1 MDVYYHT
8 CPPSAHLQPFVR
20 ELLLLDVVAG
30 PEEVVPV
37 KALAANTEQC
47 LVFYLR
53 GQVTAINPASGMKTI
68 YAPIALNGI
77 QSDRFDFYSGSPF
90 RLLSIQFQP
99 GVLTKFLRVPLPEF
113 TNVRIDA
120 ESVLGTE
127 IRQVQEQL
135 VNAPTYAAILQ
146 QVEAYLW
153 RRLQRLHIVFE
164 PFDRALRTL
173 DTTPHGYSL
182 DQLAQAACLSVSQ
195 LERRF
200 VQQLGVNPKLY
211 ARISRFSRAH
221 ALKQAQPELD
231 WLHVALACGYYDY
244 QHLVKDFRQFAHDTP
259 PALLLAQAQAP
270 DRLARLSY

>member
-1 MDVYYHT
+1 MDIYYRT
-8 CPPSAHLQPFVR
+8 CPPSVHLRPFIR

-30 PEEVVPV
+30 PGEVVPV

-53 GQVTAINPASGMKTI
+53 GHVLASHPGSGTRTV

-77 QSDRFDFYSGSPF
+77 QSTRFDFYSGSPF
-90 RLLSIQFQP
+90 RMLSVQFQP
-99 GVLTKFLRVPLPEF
+99 GVLTKFLRLPLPEF

-120 ESVLGTE
+120 EAVLAAE

-135 VNAPTYAAILQ
+135 VNAPTYAAILA

-153 RRLQRLHIVFE
+153 RRVQRLRITFE
-164 PFDRALRTL
+164 PFDRALRAL
-173 DTTPHGYSL
+173 AATPQGYSL
-182 DQLAQAACLSVSQ
+182 DQLAHEACLSVSQ

-200 VQQLGVNPKLY
+200 VQQLGVSPKLY
-211 ARISRFSRAH
+211 ARIARFSRAH
-221 ALKQAQPELD
+221 ALKHAHPELD
-231 WLHVALACGYYDY
+231 WLHVAVACGYYDY
-244 QHLVKDFRQFAHDTP
+244 QHLGKDFRQFAHATP

-270 DRLARLSY
+270 DRLARLGN